1 MSYAQMT
8 PREAPTRSAVCSTV
22 TKNPQRATDPF
33 STRLELAQQT
43 VYLRR
48 ATIRVVHRLA
58 IHERGLFGS
67 SVLLSVLQISQRS
80 KSGGSFS
87 ERMILKEFSGQRG
100 QQSQKCHNPLMSRRY
115 SIGIQTRTHTK
126 PVVVL
131 VPRGIAPEQMI
142 GQSLRSSTES
152 QTALECQ
159 VFDTPRG
166 CVLRPCPAI
175 IVLCFWCS
183 CGTFEVIRRSPMR

>member
-1 MSYAQMT
+1 MT

-115 SIGIQTRTHTK
+115 SIGIQTRNSHEASRCS
-126 PVVVL
+126 

-142 GQSLRSSTES
+142 GQSLRSSTEAKQRLNARYS
-152 QTALECQ
+152 TLLEDVACGRVQ
-159 VFDTPRG
+159 R
-166 CVLRPCPAI
+166 I
-175 IVLCFWCS
+175 IVLCFWC
-183 CGTFEVIRRSPMR
+183 